1 LLCGKTNHI
10 QVVKRGKFLSH
21 FHATII
27 VSAPKTVTR
36 WRTFK
41 LRMEYAEEI
50 SRVYE
55 EHKQEL
61 AKQGVYTFN
70 GFINHLLWSV
80 IESDKILRS
89 RAYYMSLVGFTDSG
103 VVIEDKK
110 LGRIVEVRVAPGGD
124 LVCELDQ
131 RNDCVH
137 AGFAYAIPEV
147 YAAMLAR
154 GKRPPTV
161 RE

>member
-1 LLCGKTNHI
+1 
-10 QVVKRGKFLSH
+10 
-21 FHATII
+21 
-27 VSAPKTVTR
+27 
-36 WRTFK
+36 
-41 LRMEYAEEI
+41 MEYAEEI